1 MVQNRGWLT
10 NPERRERKN
19 RSLSFTEKDVKDLIT
34 KIEAA
39 PNYISETLSGEVD
52 RLFRLRDKAI
62 ISTGWIWFKR
72 AGEILGVKRKDVV
85 LTDTEILVTF
95 HIQKKSKRF
104 KICPVCE
111 AKGKTTRSGYRA
123 KFCRECKT
131 DIQYEEV
138 QGEKQDFIK
147 TKRKTLRN
155 YFVKYILEWLEAF
168 DSMELMDPEEAWFF
182 PSFQVVFNSGFF
194 KFYSE
199 KPMTVQNLDAI
210 LQKLDFTITSSF
222 FRYFQTERYLS
233 LGYLPHELKE
243 IGDWSSSKMP
253 EIYAERMGLT
263 PTLRK
268 WSEDVR

>member
-1 MVQNRGWLT
+1 MKHNRGWLA
-10 NPERRERKN
+10 NPRRRERKE
-19 RSLSFTEKDVKDLIT
+19 RSLSFTEKDVKELIR
-34 KIEAA
+34 KIEVA
-39 PNYISETLSGEVD
+39 PNYVSETLSGEVD

-62 ISTGWIWFKR
+62 ISTFWVWFKR
-72 AGEILGVKRKDVV
+72 AGEVLGVKRKDVA
-85 LTDTEILVTF
+85 LTDTEILITF

-104 KICPVCE
+104 KICPVCGT
-111 AKGKTTRSGYRA
+111 KSGYKA
-123 KFCRECKT
+123 NFCRECKT

-155 YFVKYILEWLEAF
+155 YFVKYILEWLEEF
-168 DSMELMDPEEAWFF
+168 DSLELMDPEEAWFF
-182 PSFQVVFNSGFF
+182 PAFQVVFNSGFF

-210 LQKLDFTITSSF
+210 LQKLDYTITSSF

-253 EIYAERMGLT
+253 ELYAERMGLT
-263 PTLRK
+263 PTMRK